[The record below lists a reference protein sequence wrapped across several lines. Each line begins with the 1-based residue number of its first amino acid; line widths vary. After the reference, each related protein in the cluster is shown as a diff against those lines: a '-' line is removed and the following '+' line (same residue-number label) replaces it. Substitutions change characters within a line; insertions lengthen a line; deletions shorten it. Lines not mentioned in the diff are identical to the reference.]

1 MDKKSVDA
9 IALSVRSLAMDAVQ
23 KANSGHPGM
32 PMGLAELGALLF
44 GEVLKHNPREPDWID
59 RDRFVLSAGHGSIFL
74 YSLLHLSGYGITLED
89 LQNFR
94 QLGSVTAGHPEYG
107 LAPGI
112 ETTTGPLGQGFANAV
127 GMAVAEKILGARF
140 NTEKHT
146 IIDHYTYAIAGD
158 GCMMEGVAS
167 EAASLAGHLGLDKL
181 IVFYDS
187 NQISIEGSTDL
198 AFTEDVAGR
207 FRAYQWHVQEGDAYD
222 SDNIQSMVG
231 KAKEATD
238 RPSLIVVAST
248 IGKGSPNMAGSHKTH
263 GAPLGEDEVKATRK
277 ALGIPEDHAFFIH
290 PDAKAYFKDQQKVRD
305 SAFSSWK
312 REFGEWSEAN
322 GELYREWQK
331 YFGEVDFKDLEYPDF
346 KVGEK
351 VATRSAGGK
360 VLNAI
365 AKGMPNL
372 VGGAADLAPST
383 NTELADMGHFQR
395 GSYDGRNFHF
405 GVREH
410 GMGAIVNGMAL
421 HGGLRPYCSTFF
433 VFTDYM
439 RPPIRLAAMMKLPV
453 IYVFTHDSI
462 FLGEDGPTH
471 QPVEHLAAV
480 RAIPGLTVLRPADA
494 QETAMAWKI
503 AVQNSSGPT
512 ALVLTRQSIE
522 VFPKQDKRWRENIQ
536 RGAYIV
542 RDSGADPDVVV
553 VATGSEVSLA
563 LEAVQ
568 SLDNPQIRVVSMI
581 SRELF
586 FDQSEGIR
594 ESILPRGA
602 KRLVLEAGVS
612 FGWEGVSGVDGSIIA
627 IDRFGE
633 SGPGAQVSK
642 HLGFGVDHVV
652 EEIKKL
658 RAKSSKR

>member
-9 IALSVRSLAMDAVQ
+9 IALSVRSLVMDAVQ

-32 PMGLAELGALLF
+32 PMGIAELGALLF
-44 GEVLKHNPREPDWID
+44 GKILKHNPREPHWID
-59 RDRFVLSAGHGSIFL
+59 RDRFVLSAGHGGMFL
-74 YSLLHLSGYGITLED
+74 YSLLHLCGYGITLED

-94 QLGSVTAGHPEYG
+94 QLGSITAGHPEYG

-112 ETTTGPLGQGFANAV
+112 ETTTGPLGQGLANAV
-127 GMAVAEKILGARF
+127 GMAVAEKMLGVRF

-146 IIDHYTYAIAGD
+146 IIDHFTYAIAGD

-167 EAASLAGHLGLDKL
+167 EASSLAGHLGLGKL

-187 NQISIEGSTDL
+187 NRISIEGSTDL

-207 FRAYQWHVQEGDAYD
+207 FKAYRWHVQEGDAYD
-222 SDNIQSMVG
+222 SDNIQSMVA
-231 KAKEATD
+231 KAKGVAD
-238 RPSLIVVAST
+238 RPSLIVLAST
-248 IGKGSPNMAGSHKTH
+248 IGKGSPNMAGSHETH
-263 GAPLGEDEVKATRK
+263 GAPLGDDEVKATRK

-290 PDAKAYFKDQQKVRD
+290 PDAKAYFAGRQKEYD

-312 REFGEWSEAN
+312 REFDQWAKVN

-331 YFGEVDFKDLEYPDF
+331 YFGEVDADELEYPEF
-346 KVGEK
+346 EVGEK

-383 NTELADMGHFQR
+383 KTELSGMGDVQK
-395 GSYDGRNFHF
+395 GSYEGKNFHF

-433 VFTDYM
+433 VFSDYM

-471 QPVEHLAAV
+471 QPVEHLAAMRV
-480 RAIPGLTVLRPADA
+480 IPGLTVLRPADA
-494 QETAMAWKI
+494 QETAMAWKM

-512 ALVLTRQSIE
+512 ALVLTRQNIE
-522 VFPKQDKRWRENIQ
+522 VFPKHDKGWRENIR

-542 RDSGADPDVVV
+542 HDSGADPDVVV

-563 LEAVQ
+563 LEAVRSMNDQ
-568 SLDNPQIRVVSMI
+568 SIRVVSMI

-586 FDQSEGIR
+586 FDQSEGTR
-594 ESILPRGA
+594 ESIVPKGA
-602 KRLVLEAGVS
+602 KRLVVEAGVS
-612 FGWEGVSGVDGSIIA
+612 FGWEGVTGADGSIIA

-633 SGPGAQVSK
+633 SGPGKQVSE
-642 HLGFGVDHVV
+642 HLGFGVEHVV
-652 EEIKKL
+652 QEIKKL
-658 RAKSSKR
+658 KA